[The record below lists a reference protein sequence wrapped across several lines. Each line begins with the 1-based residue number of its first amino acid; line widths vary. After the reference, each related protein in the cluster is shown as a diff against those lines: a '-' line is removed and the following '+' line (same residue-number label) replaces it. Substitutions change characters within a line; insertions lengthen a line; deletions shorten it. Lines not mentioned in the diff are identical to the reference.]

1 MKVCMTTILGLDI
14 GVASVGFALISRRAD
29 GRQVR
34 ILRMG
39 VRVFPEGRT
48 EDKQEPRNLERRT
61 ARLRRRQLRRRRQ
74 HRRQLGDTLIAAGL
88 LPPFDPTPGS
98 AWHKVMAG
106 DPYCL
111 RKIGLDRPLAPAEVG
126 RALYHLAQTS
136 VRPPI
141 ASARGT
147 GYTRGRRIN
156 GGIDHE

>member
-1 MKVCMTTILGLDI
+1 MNVCMTTILGLDI
-14 GVASVGFALISRRAD
+14 GVASVGFALVSRRAD

-88 LPPFDPTPGS
+88 LPPFDPTP
-98 AWHKVMAG
+98 
-106 DPYCL
+106 
-111 RKIGLDRPLAPAEVG
+111 
-126 RALYHLAQTS
+126 
-136 VRPPI
+136 
-141 ASARGT
+141 
-147 GYTRGRRIN
+147 
-156 GGIDHE
+156 

>member
-1 MKVCMTTILGLDI
+1 MTTILGLDI

-48 EDKQEPRNLERRT
+48 EDKQEPRNLEQRT
-61 ARLRRRQLRRRRQ
+61 ARRRCRQLRR
-74 HRRQLGDTLIAAGL
+74 RRQLGDTLIAAEL
-88 LPPFDPTPGS
+88 LPPFNPTPGS

-111 RKIGLDRPLAPAEVG
+111 RKIGLDRPLAPAKVG

-147 GYTRGRRIN
+147 GYTRGRRNN